1 MESKRCKKHT
11 GVGVSSPSSA
21 TSSSQLAASG
31 NAAPFPAAAAD
42 PSISPTCRY
51 TDTKGRRCNMLPTDD
66 HSSLCPHHI
75 RQAAKR
81 ERREQEAAANE
92 LLDGIDDFA
101 NADSINLF
109 LGNLVKQ
116 LAHKRIARRDALA
129 LAYVSQLLL
138 NSLTAL
144 DRQYQAEQAAAPNEF
159 CLRGL
164 EARKELE
171 RSKEQ
176 EVPVGA
182 P

>member
-11 GVGVSSPSSA
+11 GVGVSSDFS
-21 TSSSQLAASG
+21 TVSSSQPLAP
-31 NAAPFPAAAAD
+31 NNPVPPPATLD
-42 PSISPTCRY
+42 PSISPSCRY
-51 TDTKGRRCNMLPTDD
+51 TDTKGRRCNMLPADD

-81 ERREQEAAANE
+81 QRREQEAAANE
-92 LLDGIDDFA
+92 LLDGIEDFA

-116 LAHKRIARRDALA
+116 LARKRIGRRDAVA

-144 DRQYQAEQAAAPNEF
+144 DRQYEAEQACAPNEF
-159 CLRGL
+159 YLRGL
-164 EARKELE
+164 EAHKELE

-182 P
+182 H

>member
-1 MESKRCKKHT
+1 
-11 GVGVSSPSSA
+11 
-21 TSSSQLAASG
+21 
-31 NAAPFPAAAAD
+31 
-42 PSISPTCRY
+42 
-51 TDTKGRRCNMLPTDD
+51 MLPAED

-75 RQAAKR
+75 RQAAER

-92 LLDGIDDFA
+92 LLDGIEDFA
-101 NADSINLF
+101 HAESINLF

-116 LAHKRIARRDALA
+116 LARKRIGRRDAVA

-144 DRQYQAEQAAAPNEF
+144 DRQYQAEQACAPNEF
-159 CLRGL
+159 YLRGQ
-164 EARKELE
+164 EAWKELE